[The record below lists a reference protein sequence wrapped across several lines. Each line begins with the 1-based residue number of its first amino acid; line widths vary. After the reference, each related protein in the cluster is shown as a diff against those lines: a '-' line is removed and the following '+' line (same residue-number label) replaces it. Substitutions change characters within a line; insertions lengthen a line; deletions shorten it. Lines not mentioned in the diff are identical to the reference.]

1 MYIQGILQ
9 FVEKK
14 QKILQEIYPPGP
26 RLTRHVYS
34 SILLYIQNRQS
45 STIALD
51 EMLQFGTYR
60 VETGTSG
67 IRSDGIYRSSMQ
79 Y

>member
-14 QKILQEIYPPGP
+14 QKILHESYPPGP

-34 SILLYIQNRQS
+34 SILLYIQKSQS
-45 STIALD
+45 LTIALD

-60 VETGTSG
+60 VEKRTSG
-67 IRSDGIYRSSMQ
+67 IHSDGIYRSSMQ